1 MALLTDPDYI
11 LADDL
16 GAALEDSSGYDLSQ
30 NKATAGLFLLDG
42 NANFLVQA
50 GYTGYVSVTD
60 DLYLL
65 DGDDH
70 YLTET
75 GYGDYVG
82 SMLYDAKSINFFV
95 LEVNTY
101 KQGTITP
108 LRVSD
113 LGYRTRRTDP
123 GGVLIYPGLL
133 DQAFELDR
141 RVSLE
146 LTGTGQSTFGTIR
159 IINVNQQYD
168 AFSIMRNTNSR
179 RVTLRLGQKKFDPNR
194 GIYTDP
200 SYNSLSTVF
209 TGIVGSWLVGEKTI
223 ELPIKDTLFLADRP
237 LQIRFYTGVG
247 FIEGPVSF
255 KGQPKPLCRGGT
267 QTAPIQNMQPRLM
280 DPVYSIYQWT
290 DGPGVLV
297 KLYENNAAV
306 FVNAGDILDAN
317 DFYSTPTP
325 PGSYRS
331 CNAAGLFQLG
341 STAVGTISA
350 NVTGT
355 CGGQAISTAAALIQA
370 ILINDLQIP
379 VDQID
384 TASFYNADAAYPYTV
399 GFHYDGSESASVVL
413 SRLAASIGGRLL
425 TSRNGKIGI
434 FVPPRVQTGA
444 VPVITFDDKNALSI
458 EPIALPAS
466 LDPPPYRWRVSYQR
480 NYTQQTSGY
489 NPSATPARQQFIV
502 EEFRYATWT
511 DPDVQAVWLKPNDPS
526 PVETCLLVGEDAQK
540 VANSFGDQ
548 WRTLPRYFQVVLP
561 IDYAVGLDIGSYVKL
576 KWPLGELAYGL
587 VGQIFGEQQRSGDSL
602 ITYEVIVNTATQS
615 ADQTLAAIAAASAYF
630 TLDVSQLDVG
640 ILGDGVGIS
649 AGEIAGS
656 GSSSGGGVAAPTDD
670 TFYLDVSELD
680 VGVLG

>member
-1 MALLTDPDYI
+1 MSLLPDSDQI
-11 LADDL
+11 LVDDL
-16 GAALEDSSGYDLSQ
+16 GGALEDSSGYDFSQ
-30 NKATAGLFLLDG
+30 NKTTEG
-42 NANFLVQA
+42 
-50 GYTGYVSVTD
+50 
-60 DLYLL
+60 LYLL

-70 YLTET
+70 FLVGI
-75 GYGDYVG
+75 GYVEYIGT
-82 SMLYDAKSINFFV
+82 SLYNAKNVNFFV
-95 LEVNTY
+95 LELNTY

-108 LRVSD
+108 LRISD
-113 LGYRTRRTDP
+113 LGYRTRRDDP

-146 LTGTGQSTFGTIR
+146 LTGTGQSTFGTVR
-159 IINVNQQYD
+159 IINVGQQYD
-168 AFSIMRNTNSR
+168 AFSIRRNTNSR
-179 RVTLRLGQKKFDPNR
+179 RMTLRFGQKIFDAAR
-194 GIYTDP
+194 GIYIDP
-200 SYNSLSTVF
+200 PYTSLSTIF

-267 QTAPIQNMQPRLM
+267 QTAPIQNMQPRLV
-280 DPVYSIYQWT
+280 DPVYNIWQWT

-306 FVNAGDILDAN
+306 FTNAGDILDAN

-355 CGGQAISTAAALIQA
+355 CGGQAISTAAALIQV

-384 TASFYNADAAYPYTV
+384 TASFSAADAAYPYTV

-444 VPVITFDDKNALSI
+444 VPVITFDDTNVISV

-480 NYTQQTSGY
+480 NFTVQTSGY

-511 DPDVQAVWLKPNDPS
+511 DPDVQAVWLKPNDPL

-540 VANSFGDQ
+540 LANSFGDQ
-548 WRTLPRYFQVVLP
+548 WRELPRYFQVVLP
-561 IDYAVGLDIGSYVKL
+561 INYAVGLDIGSYVKI
-576 KWPLGELAYGL
+576 KWPLGDLAYGM

-602 ITYEVIVNTATQS
+602 ITYEVVVNTATQS
-615 ADQTLAAIAAASAYF
+615 ADQTLAAIAATASYF

-640 ILGDGVGIS
+640 VLGDGT
-649 AGEIAGS
+649 GS
-656 GSSSGGGVAAPTDD
+656 STSTTPASGGSSGGTSGTTTPAGGTTTPATSASTD
-670 TFYLDVSELD
+670 FYLDVSQLD
-680 VGVLG
+680 VGVLA